1 MEAIVTAKTSAARL
15 VVAVFGLALTLRC
28 AWILAHRAGST
39 VLTFPDEEQYWRLA
53 RSVAGGHGLVDE
65 FGYRATFMPLYPAFL
80 SLFAD
85 RPHGMLLAR
94 LAQATVGA
102 AAVFPIYALA
112 RRLAGRRA
120 AATTALLVAA
130 DPFLIFGFS
139 NLLLTETIFTTILCA
154 ALAVAWPDVGAAAM
168 HVRPRP
174 TDSAYRDRS
183 EGQTHPSLRAIL
195 AGVLFAAAVYVR
207 PSIAAFV
214 PIWAVV
220 SSLVARPR
228 APAVRSGVIAVVTV
242 ILLLLPWAVRNRVVL
257 GQWVWLTTRSG
268 ISLYD
273 GLGPRATGASDL
285 AYTKTMPNVN
295 GLSETQWNAYF
306 TRESWRIARDD
317 PARVLTLARAKFG
330 RMWSFVPNEPG
341 SRTPLKMAVSAAWM
355 TLVLAAALIG
365 AFRIR
370 RGRDILLLLLPAVY
384 LTLLHMIYVGSVRY
398 RVPAMPLIYV
408 LSGWAIARQQGRD
421 RSGVRDG

>member
-1 MEAIVTAKTSAARL
+1 MAADVTTGTTAARPVL
-15 VVAVFGLALTLRC
+15 AIFGLALALRW
-28 AWILAHRAGST
+28 AWILVHTATSAA
-39 VLTFPDEEQYWRLA
+39 LTFPDEEQYWRLA
-53 RSVAGGHGLVDE
+53 QSLAGGRGLVDE

-94 LAQATVGA
+94 LVQAIVGA
-102 AAVFPIYALA
+102 AAVFPIYVLA

-120 AATTALLVAA
+120 AAASAMLIAA
-130 DPFLIFGFS
+130 DPFLVFGFS
-139 NLLLTETIFTTILCA
+139 NLLLTETSFTTMLCA
-154 ALAVAWPDVGAAAM
+154 ALAAGWPDADTTAERTPSGSLQAACRPGARR
-168 HVRPRP
+168 RPL
-174 TDSAYRDRS
+174 T
-183 EGQTHPSLRAIL
+183 TLRALIT
-195 AGVLFAAAVYVR
+195 GVLFATAVYLR
-207 PSIAAFV
+207 PSIAAFIPLWLIALV
-214 PIWAVV
+214 LVV
-220 SSLVARPR
+220 RP
-228 APAVRSGVIAVVTV
+228 AAAAVRSGMVVAATV
-242 ILLLLPWAVRNRVVL
+242 ILLLLPWAVRNRIVL

-285 AYTKTMPNVN
+285 AYTKTMPNLK
-295 GLSETQWNAYF
+295 GLSETQWDAYF
-306 TRESWRIARDD
+306 THESWRIARDD
-317 PARVLTLARAKFG
+317 PARALALARAKFG

-341 SRTPLKMAVSAAWM
+341 SRTPLKMAVSAVWM
-355 TLVLAAALIG
+355 TLVLATAIIG

-408 LSGWAIARQQGRD
+408 LSGWAIARRWGRD
-421 RSGVRDG
+421 PRGARDG

>member
-1 MEAIVTAKTSAARL
+1 
-15 VVAVFGLALTLRC
+15 
-28 AWILAHRAGST
+28 
-39 VLTFPDEEQYWRLA
+39 
-53 RSVAGGHGLVDE
+53 
-65 FGYRATFMPLYPAFL
+65 MPLYPAFL
-80 SLFAD
+80 SLFVD

-94 LAQATVGA
+94 LAQAIVGA
-102 AAVFPIYALA
+102 AAVFPIYVLA

-120 AATTALLVAA
+120 AAASAVLVAT
-130 DPFLIFGFS
+130 DPFLVFGFS
-139 NLLLTETIFTTILCA
+139 NLLLTETCFTTVLCA
-154 ALAVAWPDVGAAAM
+154 ALAAGWPATGMTAERMPSGSVQAPCRRNSRG
-168 HVRPRP
+168 RPL
-174 TDSAYRDRS
+174 T
-183 EGQTHPSLRAIL
+183 TLRAVIT
-195 AGVLFAAAVYVR
+195 GVLFATAVYLR

-214 PIWAVV
+214 PLW
-220 SSLVARPR
+220 LVALVLVVRP
-228 APAVRSGVIAVVTV
+228 ATTAVRSGVAVAATV

-295 GLSETQWNAYF
+295 GLPETQWNAYF
-306 TRESWRIARDD
+306 THESWRIARDD
-317 PARVLTLARAKFG
+317 PARVLVLARAKFG

-341 SRTPLKMAVSAAWM
+341 SRTPLKMAVSAIWM
-355 TLVLAAALIG
+355 MVVLAAAAIG
-365 AFRIR
+365 VIRMR

-408 LSGWAIARQQGRD
+408 LSGWAIARQRGRD
-421 RSGVRDG
+421 PSGVRDG